1 MLFHL
6 NLKFLQTAKSVGEIY
21 RYRKYLN
28 RLLQVCYVPTTSTLL
43 IAFFSSLMLGPLTV
57 LMKPTR
63 QPVHAVKQSIY
74 LDVYGE
80 FDFSRAYTLAKLE
93 CF

>member
-1 MLFHL
+1 
-6 NLKFLQTAKSVGEIY
+6 
-21 RYRKYLN
+21 
-28 RLLQVCYVPTTSTLL
+28 VPATSTAL
-43 IAFFSSLMLGPLTV
+43 ITLFSSFLLWPLTV